1 MANDFQANRQELARY
16 RDYLKMLAE
25 IKLSPALRAKVS
37 SSDVVQQTLM
47 QAHQHL
53 DQFQGRSEAEL
64 TAWLRQ
70 ILVRN
75 LIDTLRK
82 YRSQARDITRER
94 PLEVEAEKS
103 SQYLERWLATEA
115 SSPSRLMMHEEELF
129 QLATALG
136 QLPDEQRVVVELKH
150 LQDWSVAEICQH
162 LDKSEA
168 AVAGLLRRGLQ
179 RLRELLSQSNGD
191 SRFLE

>member
-1 MANDFQANRQELARY
+1 MANDTEAFRKELARY
-16 RDYLKMLAE
+16 RDYLLMLAD
-25 IKLSPALRAKVS
+25 IKLSPALRVKVS

-53 DQFQGRSEAEL
+53 DQFQGQTEAEL
-64 TAWLRQ
+64 AAWLRQ

-82 YRSQARDITRER
+82 YRAQARDIARER
-94 PLEVEAEKS
+94 PLEAEAEKS
-103 SQYLERWLATEA
+103 SQHLQCWLASEEA
-115 SSPSRLMMHEEELF
+115 SPSRLALHEEQLF
-129 QLATALG
+129 HLAEALSL
-136 QLPDEQRVVVELKH
+136 LPAEQREVVELKH
-150 LQDWSVAEICQH
+150 LQDWSVAEICRH

-179 RLRELLSQSNGD
+179 RMRELLND
-191 SRFLE
+191 AK